1 MKAVSFYIPKTQSEV
16 FGVQEDRLPHF
27 YPNLHVHPELQIT
40 LIEAGS
46 GTLIAGDYLGRFSV
60 GDVFV
65 IGKEMPHVF
74 RCDDPYFVSD
84 STQFVHGITVFFDE
98 SYAGQRFWETAE
110 LREAHTWVQSSA
122 GGFAVQGSTRERC
135 QGLLRQIRY
144 ETGIPK
150 VQTGLSLIHALST
163 SAELVQLSVEQ
174 EGGLLKEMLSE
185 RMNRVLRFT
194 FEQSS
199 RPISIEEVAELASLT
214 PPAFCRYFK
223 KRTRK
228 SYVRFLNEI
237 RISHACR
244 LLLTTETPI
253 GTIGLE
259 VGFNTLSHFNEVFR
273 AVKGLTPR
281 AYRQQLGVSIS

>member
-40 LIEAGS
+40 LIEAGT
-46 GTLIAGDYLGRFSV
+46 GTLIAGDYLGRFAT

-74 RCDDPYFVSD
+74 RSDDPYFLPE
-84 STQFVHGITVFFDE
+84 STQTIHGITVFFDE

-110 LREAHTWVQSSA
+110 LREAHAWLLSSA
-122 GGFAVQGSTRERC
+122 GGFAVLGSTRERC
-135 QGLLRQIRY
+135 QALLRQICH
-144 ETGIPK
+144 EIGIPK

-163 SAELVQLSVEQ
+163 STELVQLSMEQ
-174 EGGLLKEMLSE
+174 ELLKEMLSE

-194 FEQSS
+194 FEESS
-199 RPISIEEVAELASLT
+199 RPISIEEVAEVANLT

-244 LLLTTETPI
+244 LLLTTEMPI

-281 AYRQQLGVSIS
+281 AYRQQQGYLDFT

>member
-27 YPNLHVHPELQIT
+27 YPNLHVHTELQVT
-40 LIEAGS
+40 LIEAGT
-46 GTLIAGDYLGRFSV
+46 GTLMTGDYLGRFSEGEV
-60 GDVFV
+60 YV
-65 IGKEMPHVF
+65 IGKEVPHVF
-74 RCDDPYFVSD
+74 RSDDTYFAPEN
-84 STQFVHGITVFFDE
+84 TAAVHGITVFFDE
-98 SYAGQRFWETAE
+98 SYAGTRFWETAE
-110 LREAHTWVQSSA
+110 LREAQAWIKASA
-122 GGFAVQGSTRERC
+122 GGFAVQGHTRERC
-135 QGLLRQIRY
+135 QALLRQIRH

-194 FEQSS
+194 FEESS

-244 LLLTTETPI
+244 LLLSTEIPI

-259 VGFNTLSHFNEVFR
+259 IGFNTLSHFNEVFR
-273 AVKGLTPR
+273 EIKGTTPR
-281 AYRQQLGVSIS
+281 TYRQQRGVGVS